1 MYAYVFY
8 YFTYYYH
15 YHYHQYQYHY
25 YCYCYFCCFQV
36 MKAIN
41 ETFLFEEDLQEIAEA
56 QESFT
61 AFFEEKLR

>member
-1 MYAYVFY
+1 
-8 YFTYYYH
+8 
-15 YHYHQYQYHY
+15 
-25 YCYCYFCCFQV
+25 